1 MRPAGGVAARRV
13 AAAVVLATLLVGA
26 VVAAPEGAAVDASTL
41 GWETVEPSPQARYE
55 AGGTAV
61 GGRLYVLGGYVNGA
75 IESTARSD
83 VYDPAADSWTRI
95 DDLPTEVTHAP
106 AVAVD
111 GVIWLLGGFV
121 GDHPG
126 PSTTQVQRYD
136 ARSGDWLPAGPPLPE
151 RRGAGAAALV
161 GRTIH
166 YFGGVDR
173 ADGSGTY
180 VDEGDHWALDVDDL
194 DAGWQRRDPMPV
206 PRNHLAGAALGGRV
220 YAIGGQF
227 GNDEEAQ
234 NRAEV
239 HRYDPAADRWTR
251 VADLPAGRG
260 HTTASALADRG
271 RLLVLGGTENGNV
284 ASRQVTAYDP
294 ELDAWTRLPDLPA
307 GRKTPVA
314 ARIGE
319 RIVSSTGGGTASVE
333 TWTMTLP
340 HRWEEL
346 PDAPVALAEVATAV
360 VGGTLLV
367 FGSGDSRTLAHDLGR
382 RTWSTRAARP
392 LPGDHHAAEV
402 LDGRVYLVGGLGE
415 GQGEVQVYDPAA
427 NTWSA
432 AADLPWDG
440 GSVSTAVIGGL
451 LYAAG
456 GIVDGATTRSAAVYD
471 PETGAWTSLPQMPA
485 GRNHAAAGT
494 DGRRFFVIGGRGPGS
509 GDGNVVA
516 DGFDDVQ
523 VFDPASRTWATSADP
538 ASGLEPLPQ
547 ARGGMGRAVFVDGEL
562 LVFGGETADGP
573 GATEDGVY
581 ARVDRYDPVAN
592 TWRRGADMPTP
603 RHGIWPALAAGRVY
617 LAAGGVQAGAS
628 RSAVLDAY
636 EPGHSTPG
644 ATPRRAPARAAAA
657 GAAAR

>member
-1 MRPAGGVAARRV
+1 MPPGTRAAPRRWTA
-13 AAAVVLATLLVGA
+13 AAAVAALLVGSLL
-26 VVAAPEGAAVDASTL
+26 AAPEGSAVDASTL
-41 GWETVEPSPQARYE
+41 GWETVAPSPQARYE

-61 GGRLYVLGGYVNGA
+61 GGRLFVLGGYINGS
-75 IESTARSD
+75 IQSTARSD
-83 VYDPAADSWTRI
+83 AYDPVSDSWTRI
-95 DDLPTEVTHAP
+95 ADLPTEVTHAP

-126 PSTTQVQRYD
+126 PSTTEVQRYD
-136 ARSGDWLPAGPPLPE
+136 TRSGDWLPDGPRLPE

-161 GRTIH
+161 GRTMH

-173 ADGSGTY
+173 AAGSNTY
-180 VDEGDHWALDVDDL
+180 IDEAEHWALDVDDL
-194 DAGWQRRDPMPV
+194 GAGWQRRDPLPL
-206 PRNHLAGAALGGRV
+206 PRNHLGGTALGGQV
-220 YAIGGQF
+220 YAIGGQL
-227 GNDEEAQ
+227 GNDENAQ
-234 NRAEV
+234 NRPEV

-260 HTTASALADRG
+260 HTTASAFADRG
-271 RLLVLGGTENGNV
+271 RLLLLGGTENGNV

-294 ELDAWTRLPDLPA
+294 ALDAWTRLPDLPA
-307 GRKTPVA
+307 ARKTPVA

-346 PDAPVALAEVATAV
+346 GDAPVALAEVATAA
-360 VGGTLLV
+360 VGGTLFV
-367 FGSGDSRTLAHDLGR
+367 FGSGDSRTLAYDLGR

-392 LPGDHHAAEV
+392 FPGDHHAAEV
-402 LDGRVYLVGGLGE
+402 IDGRVYLVGGLGE
-415 GQGEVQVYDPAA
+415 GQGEVQVYDPSAD
-427 NTWSA
+427 TWSA
-432 AADLPWDG
+432 AADLQWDG
-440 GSVSTAVIGGL
+440 GSVSTAVIGGR

-456 GIVDGATTRSAAVYD
+456 GIVNGTTTRQAAVYD
-471 PETGAWTSLPQMPA
+471 PGSGAWSPLPPMPA

-516 DGFDDVQ
+516 NGFADLQ
-523 VFDPASRTWATSADP
+523 VFDPASRTWSTSADP
-538 ASGLEPLPQ
+538 ASGLAPLPQ

-562 LVFGGETADGP
+562 LVFGGETANGP

-592 TWRRGADMPTP
+592 VWRQGAPMPTP
-603 RHGIWPALAAGRVY
+603 RHGISPALAAGRVY
-617 LAAGGVQAGAS
+617 VAAGGVQAAGS
-628 RSAVLDAY
+628 SSAVLEAY
-636 EPGHSTPG
+636 EPGRSTRG
-644 ATPRRAPARAAAA
+644 ATPRRAPSRADSAAAA
-657 GAAAR
+657 R